1 MGHYEEGRYQEE
13 QTSGEGVDRGRPDAF
28 HTLEISD
35 YSDIDN
41 IKNEAGG
48 HQGHAGRGDAVAVG
62 AGAEEERGNVFHSEG
77 EGGREEDSGTEGGEQ
92 GDFAGFHYP
101 APFAGAVVVADN
113 RLRGLRD
120 GIARHED
127 ERHDVA
133 GDGERSHA
141 ILAQVSHKHV
151 VTGEHQDR
159 YAALSEESGEAETEL
174 ITDVSRE

>member
-1 MGHYEEGRYQEE
+1 MGHYEEGRHQEE

-28 HTLEISD
+28 NTLEISD
-35 YSDIDN
+35 HSDIDN

-62 AGAEEERGNVFHSEG
+62 AGAEEKRGNVFHSEG
-77 EGGREEDSGTEGGEQ
+77 EGGREEDSGTDGGEQ

-151 VTGEHQDR
+151 VTGEHQD
-159 YAALSEESGEAETEL
+159 
-174 ITDVSRE
+174 